1 MECTAES
8 SCTLTPP
15 WLPSSAH
22 FSAAVFVVHVS
33 IYSISGIIA
42 LPQASVHYY
51 KWQDLATKSYG
62 NSFCI
67 RNLRERLVE
76 FEARSNG
83 FWLEFHWLERHAHC
97 VKLVIQNSSSFFLV
111 FQEKKNEL
119 RRKSKRWQWWAWR
132 AGWGVKSPDC
142 SFRGLSTHMVVLPI
156 HGSSSWGPNALLWAL
171 QTPGTCAIYRHICKQ
186 YTHSHTILNIYIL
199 NYISVKML

>member
-1 MECTAES
+1 MTRITKSSSAFVCRHLALQHFPQVGVGGGISNLFSPTVTSAALVTNAFGSTPGPPQTLAQCLQTHPGRARQMECTAES

-76 FEARSNG
+76 FEA
-83 FWLEFHWLERHAHC
+83 
-97 VKLVIQNSSSFFLV
+97 
-111 FQEKKNEL
+111 
-119 RRKSKRWQWWAWR
+119 
-132 AGWGVKSPDC
+132 
-142 SFRGLSTHMVVLPI
+142 M
-156 HGSSSWGPNALLWAL
+156 GSG
-171 QTPGTCAIYRHICKQ
+171 
-186 YTHSHTILNIYIL
+186 
-199 NYISVKML
+199 